1 MAKIKM
7 RLDKERQD
15 FMAAI
20 EGKFIKKDGTK
31 LTLTNAQ
38 AVFIREAIKGLEYI
52 EDFINDNLQIPSPEF
67 DEKTIEGLSYSA
79 LFENIIT
86 IAMAEYL
93 LYEMWKEMARVF
105 DFDGDTFNPSKVDL
119 EGYGS
124 DAFSEFQ
131 SLFTD
136 EDFSLGELSDCSD
149 TDDDTCDCRD
159 I

>member
-15 FMAAI
+15 FMAAL
-20 EGKFIKKDGTK
+20 EGKFITADGTK

-67 DEKTIEGLSYSA
+67 DEKTIEGLSYST

-93 LYEMWKEMARVF
+93 LYGFWKEMANVF
-105 DFDGDTFNPSKVDL
+105 NFDGEIYIPSNADQN
-119 EGYGS
+119 GYGS
-124 DAFSEFQ
+124 NAFQEFQ
-131 SLFTD
+131 SLFD
-136 EDFSLGELSDCSD
+136 DKDFSCQ
-149 TDDDTCDCRD
+149 
-159 I
+159 